1 MDQKSRE
8 EWKALLQD
16 AERRG
21 LSASWGNPS
30 AVLALLDEI
39 ERAESRGYERA
50 REQAAGIMERW
61 PGLSDTL
68 FTGEYEDC
76 ATRAARRI
84 RAMTDERASEAEHGA
99 TPDLRPEWMAAN
111 AVPCT
116 VCGVLVRWE
125 PLAQAWVH
133 TTAQGVGPLHAGQPK
148 K

>member
-50 REQAAGIMERW
+50 REQAAGLCDAEAKRW
-61 PGLSDTL
+61 GNAKPVVAANA
-68 FTGEYEDC
+68 C
-76 ATRAARRI
+76 ARDI
-84 RAMTDERASEAEHGA
+84 RSMADERARGGA
-99 TPDLRPEWMAAN
+99 CLQDR
-111 AVPCT
+111 
-116 VCGVLVRWE
+116 G
-125 PLAQAWVH
+125 
-133 TTAQGVGPLHAGQPK
+133 GP
-148 K
+148 